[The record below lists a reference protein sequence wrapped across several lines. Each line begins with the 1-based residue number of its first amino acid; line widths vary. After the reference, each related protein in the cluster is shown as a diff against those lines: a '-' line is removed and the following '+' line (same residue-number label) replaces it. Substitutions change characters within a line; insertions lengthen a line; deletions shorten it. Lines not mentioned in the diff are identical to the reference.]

1 MSEYREDNRDQI
13 DLIMLIMT
21 IWEGKFKIISISFV
35 FLFCMIGY
43 NYVSPQITITA
54 TTEIKPI
61 NSIQSDYYNSLNDIG
76 FFDINPEI
84 ILDLYIE
91 NLEDKTLFEKS
102 IKKYDLL
109 NRADY
114 NTEQSYDKA
123 VSDLAFTIEIE
134 QIEDTHLEL
143 SFQYNDIDKWK
154 LALQYIDEL
163 ANESVRLSLIEL
175 FNNAITQAKQRRDFE
190 IEDIL
195 LKIENAKENYHRST
209 LNKLAF
215 LIEQKEIAIASNI
228 PSSTFEELTIGLN
241 TPSTE
246 GVLYTPPELDE
257 LSSDETFVPY
267 VMKDIPYYFRGYEPI
282 SKEIEL
288 IQSRE
293 NIEPFVPQLITLESQ
308 IRKYKQD
315 KQFERAENIFELSP
329 IQNPK
334 DFVAVLFLYEGTIFE
349 YESRFRLLLI
359 LAALIGGGIGIVYV
373 VLSDAISKRKKQLIS
388 N

>member
-1 MSEYREDNRDQI
+1 MVVLC
-13 DLIMLIMT
+13 LII
-21 IWEGKFKIISISFV
+21 
-35 FLFCMIGY
+35 
-43 NYVSPQITITA
+43 
-54 TTEIKPI
+54 
-61 NSIQSDYYNSLNDIG
+61 
-76 FFDINPEI
+76 
-84 ILDLYIE
+84 
-91 NLEDKTLFEKS
+91 
-102 IKKYDLL
+102 
-109 NRADY
+109 
-114 NTEQSYDKA
+114 
-123 VSDLAFTIEIE
+123 
-134 QIEDTHLEL
+134 
-143 SFQYNDIDKWK
+143 
-154 LALQYIDEL
+154 
-163 ANESVRLSLIEL
+163 
-175 FNNAITQAKQRRDFE
+175 
-190 IEDIL
+190 
-195 LKIENAKENYHRST
+195 
-209 LNKLAF
+209 